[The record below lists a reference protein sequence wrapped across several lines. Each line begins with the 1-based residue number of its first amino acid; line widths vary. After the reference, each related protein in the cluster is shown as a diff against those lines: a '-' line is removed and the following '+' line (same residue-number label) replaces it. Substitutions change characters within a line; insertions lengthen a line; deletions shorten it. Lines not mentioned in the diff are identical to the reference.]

1 MSVDFT
7 GMDFGDYRYQG
18 PTNADFLQNLGQG
31 VQIGN
36 PFFDGANKP
45 ADDVADETSKTPAAP
60 VKTAQDLYYEG
71 LAAEKRESAKSFL
84 RNLLT
89 QYGLGSL
96 ASAVDSIGQDTTSEE
111 GIAERRRK
119 SQDYSTRLMG

>member
-96 ASAVDSIGQDTTSEE
+96 ASAVDSIVQDTTSEE